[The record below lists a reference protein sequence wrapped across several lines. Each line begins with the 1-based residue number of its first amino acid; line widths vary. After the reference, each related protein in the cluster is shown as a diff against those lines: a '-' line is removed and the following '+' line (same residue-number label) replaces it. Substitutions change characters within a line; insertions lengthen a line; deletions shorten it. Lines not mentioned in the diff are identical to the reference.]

1 MGTSVRAEP
10 VVVSFQLRVTG
21 WVRNRGPGTA
31 SQPLPTIPHPSLPR
45 SQKQQFLQ
53 SFCNN
58 VAFFIALDA
67 SLALFISKLFISY
80 LEYPWAAQAQLFP
93 QILDWTVLENLMSSI
108 QTPWFRLFQS
118 HPGGQFA
125 SEELWEVEK
134 QRMRAE
140 ILLYLGAG
148 ECWFSTAVWS
158 IQGKY
163 FCIWW
168 FFYTLKC
175 CATGMCSIRSKKVC
189 QPHTC
194 ICN

>member
-1 MGTSVRAEP
+1 MRTSIR
-10 VVVSFQLRVTG
+10 LRLLWFPSSSG
-21 WVRNRGPGTA
+21 WQDGLGREALAVHH
-31 SQPLPTIPHPSLPR
+31 SHLPTIPHPSLLR

-53 SFCNN
+53 SLCNDI
-58 VAFFIALDA
+58 AFFISLDA

-80 LEYPWAAQAQLFP
+80 LEYPWAAQAHLFP
-93 QILDWTVLENLMSSI
+93 QTLDWTVLENLMSSI
-108 QTPWFRLFQS
+108 QTPWVRLFQS

-134 QRMRAE
+134 QCAE

-168 FFYTLKC
+168 FLIHENAVQQGWAVSEVKRC
-175 CATGMCSIRSKKVC
+175 VSHI
-189 QPHTC
+189 TC